1 MLGLGLGCPTLV
13 MWCWMFFLY
22 CFVSVQR
29 QRGCCNIPG
38 GFPAYAGSD
47 GMRAFYPLCELGL
60 GVFPVTNA
68 SGVFCSLHGSSGDV
82 CVGGGWCLEMVDGH
96 VVLDDGASCGGF
108 STDDVFFVFF

>member
-1 MLGLGLGCPTLV
+1 
-13 MWCWMFFLY
+13 MFFLY